1 MHSASSFAT
10 WDLACGYFEPQ
21 RSQNDLMLFAVYLDG
36 SGKLQD
42 PHSAHVTLVGL
53 VLRHDRVQ
61 AFNDVWAEC
70 FKTHAYKAKR
80 RIPEYLHTAAE
91 ALRCKGEFEGWLP
104 SQVNDLLMDLAR
116 LMREYSYRLIA
127 APANKARFIGFQ
139 INSVANWEPLANFH
153 SRFA

>member
-1 MHSASSFAT
+1 
-10 WDLACGYFEPQ
+10 
-21 RSQNDLMLFAVYLDG
+21 
-36 SGKLQD
+36 
-42 PHSAHVTLVGL
+42 
-53 VLRHDRVQ
+53 
-61 AFNDVWAEC
+61 
-70 FKTHAYKAKR
+70 
-80 RIPEYLHTAAE
+80 
-91 ALRCKGEFEGWLP
+91 LRCKGEFEGWLP